1 MPYHPDHQAN
11 PIPFAGKQYI
21 SYASGKKMLI
31 PSKYAYANGSVAAIT
46 ADGQTPEGITWA
58 VNPLPD
64 GTQKGSKGAGT
75 HTEFPSPCPEDKNMT
90 LTGAKWNG
98 GLCCGERPFGVSVID
113 VLKIPEDVKPGD
125 YVLGF
130 RWDVEETAQVWS
142 SCSDITIVAAE
153 PAPTEYRC
161 EKTTAGMQCVASTTP
176 GKGGTLIF
184 FFLALILNKKYL
196 KK

>member
-1 MPYHPDHQAN
+1 MKAN

-21 SYASGKKMLI
+21 SYANGTRMLI

-46 ADGQTPEGITWA
+46 ADGQTPTGATWA

-75 HTEFPSPCPEDKNMT
+75 HTEFPSPCPEDHNTSLYADKT
-90 LTGAKWNG
+90 KWSG
-98 GLCCGERPFGVSVID
+98 GLCDGERPFGVSVID
-113 VLKIPEDVKPGD
+113 VLKIPEDVKPGA

-153 PAPTEYRC
+153 PATKYQC
-161 EKTTAGMQCVASTTP
+161 EKTTSGMKCVASAVP
-176 GKGGTLIF
+176 GKGGTLAACESVCF
-184 FFLALILNKKYL
+184 
-196 KK
+196 